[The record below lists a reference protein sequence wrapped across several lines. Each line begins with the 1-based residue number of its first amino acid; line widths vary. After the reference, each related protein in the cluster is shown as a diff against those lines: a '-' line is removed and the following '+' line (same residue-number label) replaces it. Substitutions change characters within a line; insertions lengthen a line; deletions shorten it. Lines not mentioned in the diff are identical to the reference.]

1 MTVSALD
8 VLNDRW
14 ENKLAES
21 RIVCVPVVL
30 SFLVSEFGDDF
41 SRTWPRDTKS
51 SVPET
56 ELPVGAVH
64 VASFAFQTLA
74 VTNEQ
79 VAFLS
84 QFLLQLPNGSP
95 CARFFG
101 HHQWLK
107 FTDVTCCTTFC
118 PDVCLH
124 QRQAFSLFEVQ
135 VS

>member
-8 VLNDRW
+8 VLTDRW
-14 ENKLAES
+14 ENRLAVS
-21 RIVCVPVVL
+21 RIVCVRVVL

-41 SRTWPRDTKS
+41 SRTWPR
-51 SVPET
+51 
-56 ELPVGAVH
+56 
-64 VASFAFQTLA
+64 AFQTLV

-95 CARFFG
+95 CVRK
-101 HHQWLK
+101 WLK

-118 PDVCLH
+118 PDVCFH
-124 QRQAFSLFEVQ
+124 QRQPFGHTDSDAFSLFGFAFQVQ